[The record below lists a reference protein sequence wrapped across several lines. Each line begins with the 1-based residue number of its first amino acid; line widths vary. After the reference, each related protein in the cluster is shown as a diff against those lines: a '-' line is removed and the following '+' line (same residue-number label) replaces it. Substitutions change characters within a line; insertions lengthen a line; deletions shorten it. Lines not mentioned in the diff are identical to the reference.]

1 LHGRIADLLLASDGL
16 GESVP
21 GLEIA
26 WHCVRAGRPDEC
38 TPYLLRGAR
47 QAMEHGAPFE
57 TEQALSSALVWLQS
71 RYRHE
76 AMLLLVEALQ
86 EQGRWT
92 ESRETLAAAQ
102 VSADEETREAAFVL
116 AAKARCLEGTD
127 DFEIADLKGSLIGI
141 VANGRTLRSRT
152 RAAQVCGTLIYNQTG
167 STTSVIQ
174 TARELHGYCA
184 AIPMS
189 ELSIDEKSDLLLAKT
204 SFVYLGHLQA
214 ESQELSAQLEAH
226 RLDQQRLGVTNQAAA
241 LVENILG
248 CLASTQGRYDECAPY
263 FMRAV
268 QMAERL
274 GNDLLVSRA
283 AANLAMVMGR
293 IGRYEEQ
300 ARWALVGLTRN
311 GIGCEDTNRF
321 KLAYYRA
328 MGLAMLGKS
337 MEALD
342 CLSTEVAR
350 FSNDVPHWVKAVRQ
364 LLFADAKF
372 VAGERR
378 EARRDAAAVFLG
390 NAQPAFH
397 SSYAGL
403 IARWRAK
410 LTETEHEAA
419 ECLRE
424 LTQLSDDLL
433 QFDAVDQAEILSAL
447 VYVQRALG
455 RESQTTRTRL
465 TAALSAL
472 PHPVTTQLAL
482 LDLPT

>member
-1 LHGRIADLLLASDGL
+1 
-16 GESVP
+16 
-21 GLEIA
+21 
-26 WHCVRAGRPDEC
+26 
-38 TPYLLRGAR
+38 
-47 QAMEHGAPFE
+47 
-57 TEQALSSALVWLQS
+57 
-71 RYRHE
+71 
-76 AMLLLVEALQ
+76 
-86 EQGRWT
+86 
-92 ESRETLAAAQ
+92 
-102 VSADEETREAAFVL
+102 
-116 AAKARCLEGTD
+116 
-127 DFEIADLKGSLIGI
+127 
-141 VANGRTLRSRT
+141 
-152 RAAQVCGTLIYNQTG
+152 
-167 STTSVIQ
+167 
-174 TARELHGYCA
+174 
-184 AIPMS
+184 
-189 ELSIDEKSDLLLAKT
+189 
-204 SFVYLGHLQA
+204 
-214 ESQELSAQLEAH
+214 
-226 RLDQQRLGVTNQAAA
+226 
-241 LVENILG
+241 
-248 CLASTQGRYDECAPY
+248 
-263 FMRAV
+263 MRAV